1 MNIPSA
7 FKKYLLF
14 VIMQFSL
21 MKMNSRFLQLLF
33 SSLFSIHRIWL
44 LQQTPKSV
52 KTCDAMASDRLSSGW
67 LLLCTKIP
75 CKIPFFHSFLQQQL
89 IPHQAH
95 VASDPTNVSYSSP
108 CSLSDSKANVRGG
121 RTIMAMGRIRSR
133 VKSRSLISSS
143 GLFQN

>member
-1 MNIPSA
+1 
-7 FKKYLLF
+7 
-14 VIMQFSL
+14 MQFSL

-44 LQQTPKSV
+44 LQQTSKSV
-52 KTCDAMASDRLSSGW
+52 QDMQMPWPLASERLSSGW

-108 CSLSDSKANVRGG
+108 CSLSDSKANVTGG

>member
-1 MNIPSA
+1 
-7 FKKYLLF
+7 
-14 VIMQFSL
+14 MQFSL
-21 MKMNSRFLQLLF
+21 VKMNPRCLQLLF
-33 SSLFSIHRIWL
+33 SSLVSIHRIWL

-52 KTCDAMASDRLSSGW
+52 QDMRMPWPVTDFPQGW

-95 VASDPTNVSYSSP
+95 AASDPMNVSYSSP
-108 CSLSDSKANVRGG
+108 CSLSDSKANVTGG

-133 VKSRSLISSS
+133 VKSISLISSS